1 MATTTTTGTGTTG
14 TAATTTADSVTAQ
27 TTPGENRVAAV
38 MTGEIA
44 AAASMLAAAI
54 NPGIAR

>member
-1 MATTTTTGTGTTG
+1 
-14 TAATTTADSVTAQ
+14 
-27 TTPGENRVAAV
+27 VAAV